1 MPDFAVRRTMMVDT
15 QVRPSD
21 VTKFPIIDAMLAIPR
36 EHFTPDRLIEAA
48 YMGNNIDL
56 GAGRV
61 LLEPRT
67 LAKMLDGL
75 EVTDT
80 DLVLDVACGTGYSS
94 AVLSRIAQGVIAV
107 EEDDALATDAEAALA
122 AIGCDAVVLHRGPLT
137 EGATEYAPYDVI
149 IVQGAAED
157 FPESLV
163 AQLNEG
169 GRVAC
174 VFMDGA
180 LGVVRI
186 GVKRGEQIAWRDA
199 FNASAPVLPGF
210 EKAQAFSL

>member
-1 MPDFAVRRTMMVDT
+1 MPDFAARRTMMVDT

-21 VTKFPIIDAMLAIPR
+21 VTKYPIIDAMLAIPR
-36 EHFTPDRLIEAA
+36 ERFTPDRLAEAA
-48 YMGNNIDL
+48 YMGNNIEL
-56 GAGRV
+56 GANRV

-75 EVTDT
+75 NVSDT

-107 EEDDALATDAEAALA
+107 EEDEALADDAEAALA

-137 EGATEYAPYDVI
+137 QGATEYAPYDVI
-149 IVQGAAED
+149 TVQGAAEE
-157 FPESLV
+157 FPDALV
-163 AQLNEG
+163 AQLADG

-174 VFMDGA
+174 VFMEGA

-186 GVKRGEQIAWRDA
+186 GVKRGDRVAWRDA

-210 EKAQAFSL
+210 EKARAFSL